1 MTDIVGDQTTIN
13 FTTIEPGKLRI
24 IASDI
29 EVRPISFVDNG
40 ERQGFEP
47 ALTRV
52 VCDRLGVEPVWFD
65 FPLKDFYPQL
75 STGNYDAVWFSQV
88 ITQER
93 RAWADFTR
101 PYGRFDTAVLVRE
114 DSDIEH
120 KSDLAGKRVGVLA
133 ESVRKQL
140 LELFPPDIEVS
151 YVEGS
156 RKTTSKMLQSL
167 LEKELDAV
175 IEGSFFL
182 RAFEAQDSGVR
193 VAFEIPT
200 QHPYG
205 IGILPGNRELLDAL
219 NTVLNT
225 LITDGT
231 LNKLWDQW
239 IPYKS
244 CPF

>member
-1 MTDIVGDQTTIN
+1 MTDTVDAQATTN

-29 EVRPISFVDNG
+29 EARPMSFVDNG
-40 ERQGFEP
+40 ERLGFEP
-47 ALTRV
+47 ALARV
-52 VCDRLGVEPVWFD
+52 VCAHLGVEPVWFD
-65 FPLKDFYPQL
+65 FPLKDFYSQL
-75 STGNYDAVWFSQV
+75 SAGNYDVVWFSQV

-101 PYGRFDTAVLVRE
+101 PYGRFDAAVLVRE

-120 KSDLAGKRVGVLA
+120 KANLAGKRIGVVE
-133 ESVRKQL
+133 ESVRRQL
-140 LELFPPDIEVS
+140 LELFPPDIEVV
-151 YVEGS
+151 YFEGS
-156 RKTTSKMLQSL
+156 RKMTLEMLDAL
-167 LEKELDAV
+167 LAGQLDAV
-175 IEGSFFL
+175 VEGAFFL
-182 RAFEAQDSGVR
+182 RAIEAQDSGVR

-239 IPYKS
+239 IPYKP